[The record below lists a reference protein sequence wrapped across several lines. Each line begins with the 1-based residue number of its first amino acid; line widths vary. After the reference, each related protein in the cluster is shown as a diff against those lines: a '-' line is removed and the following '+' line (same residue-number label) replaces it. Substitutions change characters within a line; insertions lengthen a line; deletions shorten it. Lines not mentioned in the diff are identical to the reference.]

1 MSKGETTMTE
11 GVYDINTRKQVEDD
25 DDLTYL
31 INWPV

>member
-1 MSKGETTMTE
+1 MSKGGTVTE
-11 GVYDINTRKQVEDD
+11 GVYDINTRKQVQDD

>member
-1 MSKGETTMTE
+1 MTE
-11 GVYDINTRKQVEDD
+11 GVYDINTRKQVQDDD